1 MKSLKKTILGS
12 IYCCSL
18 QTGFSPN
25 LNTIISYL
33 QNKMDV
39 GEDFYLDKINELEK
53 NGFIKF
59 IKNVVDDKKLSDCRC
74 QLTDFGRSIIKV
86 VFVGGVFDL
95 LHPGHIHTLKSAK
108 SYGDVLIV
116 VVATTSTALKIK
128 KDRNIYHDEIQR
140 QELVQSLSF
149 VDLSLVGKEGTLYDT
164 VKFVKPDI
172 IALGYDQ
179 SHNEKEIQRNC
190 SNLGLNL
197 EIIRLSSPIPKIK
210 STIIKKNLGNAF
222 YDI

>member
-1 MKSLKKTILGS
+1 MKSLQKTILGS
-12 IYCCSL
+12 VYCCSL

-25 LNTIISYL
+25 SNTIISHL
-33 QNKMDV
+33 QNKMEL

-53 NGFIKF
+53 NGFIKI
-59 IKNVVDDKKLSDCRC
+59 IKNEVENDKQTDFRC
-74 QLTDFGRSIIKV
+74 QLTDLGRSIIKV

-108 SYGDVLIV
+108 SFGDILIV

-128 KDRNIYHDEIQR
+128 KDRNIYHDEMQR
-140 QELVQSLSF
+140 QELVESLSF
-149 VDLSLVGKEGTLYDT
+149 VDLSIVGKEGTLYDT

-179 SHNEKEIQRNC
+179 SHNEKEIQKNC

-197 EIIRLSSPIPKIK
+197 EVIRLSSPIPKIK

>member
-1 MKSLKKTILGS
+1 MKSLKNTILGS

-18 QTGFSPN
+18 QTGYSPN
-25 LNTIISYL
+25 PNTIISHL
-33 QNKMDV
+33 ENKMEL
-39 GEDFYLDKINELEK
+39 GKDFYLDKIIELEK
-53 NGFIKF
+53 NGYLRI
-59 IKNVVDDKKLSDCRC
+59 IKNIYDEKSFDFRC
-74 QLTDFGRSIIKV
+74 QLTELGRSVIKV

-108 SYGDVLIV
+108 SLGDILVV

-128 KDRNIYHDEIQR
+128 KDRNIYHDEMQR
-140 QELVQSLSF
+140 RELVEALSF
-149 VDLSLVGKEGTLYDT
+149 VDLSIVGKEGTLYDT

-179 SHNEKEIQRNC
+179 SHNEKEIQKNC

-197 EIIRLSSPIPKIK
+197 EVIRLSSPIPKIK
-210 STIIKKNLGNAF
+210 STIIKKNLGNTF